1 MANVSSYSYAHVLV
15 GNMNKVVHAPPQ
27 NVMCCTCYSFLSCC
41 IFLFGN
47 PFFVFFLWL
56 RKRMQINE
64 SESFYLLVNCKAL
77 MSTSLTILEV
87 YKSQRDEDGFLYMMY
102 ASQEMFG

>member
-1 MANVSSYSYAHVLV
+1 MMCAVLV
-15 GNMNKVVHAPPQ
+15 VLILIPLASPVVPSSLLTP
-27 NVMCCTCYSFLSCC
+27 SLFL
-41 IFLFGN
+41 
-47 PFFVFFLWL
+47 FLWL
-56 RKRMQINE
+56 RKRMQISE
-64 SESFYLLVNCKAL
+64 SESFYLLVNRKAL